1 MLSKRSF
8 FRRIVSDREAYRL
21 LMNSLAVGEAMSAVD
36 LDRIAEHIP
45 DPGLARKVYRH
56 FAEETRHGRLF
67 QHRLEDLG
75 FPLTPLPR
83 ELDYET
89 YAQEFAMGTPRGRLD
104 DPTPF
109 STNELIEFFS
119 GSLAG
124 EERACAEMEGLI
136 ASMVDDPVTIKLLQT
151 ILQDEV
157 RHVSYATE
165 EMNRLAREG
174 HRDRVLRSLR
184 HSRRSEARAHRL
196 VSLAF
201 MERLMRLLG
210 APWILRAFGALSI
223 QIAFGVRYL
232 FPGGLGAP
240 RIANAMP
247 VPAGAPSARAP
258 VAASAS
264 RVR

>member
-1 MLSKRSF
+1 MLGKRSF
-8 FRRIVSDREAYRL
+8 FRRIVGNREAYRL

-45 DPGLARKVYRH
+45 DPALARKVYRH
-56 FAEETRHGRLF
+56 FAEERRHARLF
-67 QHRLEDLG
+67 RRRLEDLG
-75 FPLTPLPR
+75 FEVTPLPP
-83 ELDYET
+83 ELEYET
-89 YAQEFAMGTPRGRLD
+89 YASEFGMGTPHARLD
-104 DPTPF
+104 DPEPF
-109 STNELIEFFS
+109 STAELIEFFS
-119 GSLAG
+119 GSMAG

-136 ASMVDDPVTIKLLQT
+136 ASMVDDPVTVKLLET
-151 ILQDEV
+151 IHADEV

-174 HRDRVLRSLR
+174 HRDQVLQALR

-201 MERLMRLLG
+201 MDRLMRLLG
-210 APWILRAFGALSI
+210 APWIVRAFGALSVH
-223 QIAFGVRYL
+223 IAFAVRYL

-247 VPAGAPSARAP
+247 VPAGAPG
-258 VAASAS
+258 ASAPDAVLSSES
-264 RVR
+264 R